1 MKERLKQYFELWCKK
16 RWLKA
21 IDKEINKYDHLR
33 QKMEHQY
40 HVLREMINRYN
51 EIYGDDL
58 TLGGKP

>member
-1 MKERLKQYFELWCKK
+1 MKELLKQSFEFWCKK

-21 IDKEINKYDHLR
+21 IDKQINKYDNLR
-33 QKMEHQY
+33 QKMERQY
-40 HVLREMINRYN
+40 YVLSEMINRYN